1 MESDNEEAEFQVP
14 ITEDELLDESNTPNL
29 VSGLQYSKSDVITEE
44 NGENFQTKVHELA
57 KTGKIY
63 ESEVIEGEEDEEST
77 FGDIAEE
84 KIIERQFMLE
94 QARIEEALNMIA
106 NLEIVMIRLSDHREI
121 LEDEAHCS
129 QR

>member
-14 ITEDELLDESNTPNL
+14 ITEDEFLDESNTPNL